1 VRGSIRAGGF
11 ERGEVKAAATPCFN
25 SSARDQN
32 AFEIAKHIV
41 VPESK
46 HPVTFLGQSA
56 ITDGICSR
64 FMMLPAVD
72 LNNQTSLT
80 TDEIAD
86 VAGYRFLPDEFLS
99 VDLPATNAIPENC
112 LRVGLVDP

>member
-1 VRGSIRAGGF
+1 
-11 ERGEVKAAATPCFN
+11 
-25 SSARDQN
+25 
-32 AFEIAKHIV
+32 
-41 VPESK
+41 
-46 HPVTFLGQSA
+46 
-56 ITDGICSR
+56 
-64 FMMLPAVD
+64 MMLSAVD